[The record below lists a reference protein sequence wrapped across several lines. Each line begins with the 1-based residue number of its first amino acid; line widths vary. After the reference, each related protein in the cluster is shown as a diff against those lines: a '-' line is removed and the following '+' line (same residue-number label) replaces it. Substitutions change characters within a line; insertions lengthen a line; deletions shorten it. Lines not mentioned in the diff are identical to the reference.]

1 MKKLDQQ
8 NVKEIAE
15 RMYGLKAAEDLLK
28 QKRGLALGFEQPLP
42 DVIGFK
48 QHDSECASDSIQE
61 LLLFADG
68 IREYTQPIM
77 YGLTKE
83 QVETRTS
90 LTLTYEE
97 WHPLQEYFYYVQR
110 RFQAHYDVLN
120 YMRVNGVDAQKYY
133 DEHDE
138 VCLLNPL
145 FKQKE
150 AASIEF
156 GVLALKH
163 YKGEARYKGAG
174 LSFRGV
180 EKIVDGM
187 LTSMGVP
194 YKRVASVDKAAVGMV
209 VFCKN
214 FNIDAAGKEN
224 ESSLGHVV
232 SFMKA
237 QGQWLYYDNNMG
249 FLPLAEE
256 VVDALAADCLRIV
269 IYRRVYFVKTDAH
282 GAWSSAFD
290 GKKWSKELLKELYKK
305 GKPVQ
310 GIYFYKGDPKTCVSI
325 VSATAGAT
333 AAAKICGPVVSDLKE
348 PVKALA
354 EFRSCIY
361 ANIES
366 NSKIFENMY
375 HYIYDNI
382 DLIKTIPDELA
393 SAEKGMKTVVLRP
406 ACSPMTHYWCSKIN
420 MALKGIAT
428 DSMQWYKLPKLARV
442 AHQRERARTPAEF
455 VKRRGEEM
463 GTPRT
468 PRLTPCLP
476 GQVRNAK
483 TRRCKDRPVKEV
495 KVDSK
500 GVPIKRSR
508 KAKSEGKERASPC
521 PKGEI
526 RDKKTGQCVPKDDPC
541 PPGQVR
547 DKETKLCRDRLLQP
561 CPEGQV
567 RDAKTK
573 KCRDAIGY
581 KF

>member
-8 NVKEIAE
+8 NIKEIAE
-15 RMYGLKAAEDLLK
+15 RMYGLNAEDLLK

-42 DVIGFK
+42 DVIGLK

-90 LTLTYEE
+90 LTLSYEE
-97 WHPLQEYFYYVQR
+97 WHPLQDYFYYVQK
-110 RFQAHYDVLN
+110 RFQTHYDVLN
-120 YMRVNGVDAQKYY
+120 YMRVNGVSAQKYY
-133 DEHDE
+133 DEHDD
-138 VCLLNPL
+138 VCLLNPI

-163 YKGEARYKGAG
+163 YKGEARYQGTG
-174 LSFRGV
+174 LSFRKVG
-180 EKIVDGM
+180 KIVDGM

-194 YKRVASVDKAAVGMV
+194 YKRVDGVDKGSVGMV
-209 VFCKN
+209 VFCMK
-214 FNIDAAGKEN
+214 FNIDAVGKEN
-224 ESSLGHVV
+224 KSSLGHVV

-237 QGQWLYYDNNMG
+237 QGQWLYYDNNIG

-269 IYRRVYFVKTDAH
+269 IYGRVYFVKTGAN

-290 GKKWSKELLKELYKK
+290 GKKWSKELLKEVYEN

-310 GIYFYKGDPKTCVSI
+310 GIYFYKGDPKTCVS
-325 VSATAGAT
+325 VVASAAAPAAT
-333 AAAKICGPVVSDLKE
+333 AAKSCGPAAAAAD
-348 PVKALA
+348 PITALA
-354 EFRSCIY
+354 KFRSCIY

-375 HYIYDNI
+375 HYIYDYI

-393 SAEKGMKTVVLRP
+393 TVEKGIKTVVLRP

-420 MALKGIAT
+420 MALQGIAV

-442 AHQRERARTPAEF
+442 AHRRERVRTPAEF
-455 VKRRGEEM
+455 VKRLGEQLR
-463 GTPRT
+463 TPGT

-476 GQVRNAK
+476 GQIRDPK
-483 TRRCKDRPVKEV
+483 TRRCKDRTVKEV

-500 GVPIKRSR
+500 GMPIKRSR
-508 KAKSEGKERASPC
+508 KAKSESKKRASPC
-521 PKGEI
+521 PKGEV
-526 RDKKTGQCVPKDDPC
+526 RDKKTGLCVAKDDPC

-547 DKETKLCRDRLLQP
+547 DKETKLCRDRILQP